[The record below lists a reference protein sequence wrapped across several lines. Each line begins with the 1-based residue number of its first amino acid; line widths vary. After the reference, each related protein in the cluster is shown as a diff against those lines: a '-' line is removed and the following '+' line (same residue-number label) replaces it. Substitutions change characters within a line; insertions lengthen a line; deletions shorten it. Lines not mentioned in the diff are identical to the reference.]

1 MNRFTPSNYFL
12 PHVSFEVY
20 INRDVLLGF
29 NVFPSDVLRTLL
41 LLSLDKELHEITF
54 FFFVWFD
61 RVFIC
66 IAALLHK
73 ANRWEALKS
82 YVKVC

>member
-54 FFFVWFD
+54 FFLSGLTGSLFVSLPC
-61 RVFIC
+61 C
-66 IAALLHK
+66 IK
-73 ANRWEALKS
+73 PTGGKP
-82 YVKVC
+82 